1 MAQGLQY
8 HIDIVFCIDV
18 TGSMGPV
25 IDVVK
30 ENVRKF
36 PSDLRATLDKKGK
49 IVNTLRIRTIA
60 FRDFGNDTDALSA
73 SEFFVVEPSTEL
85 AKFESFV
92 NGLSASGGG
101 DEPESALEALGIAQ
115 SSAWTHDG
123 DKQRHVIVMFTDASA
138 HKLESRVGEV
148 PAALREQV
156 PGSLDDLTDRWEG
169 KNQGVRL
176 LKEARRLLVF
186 GPDAYPWN
194 VIGDSWSQ
202 TIWLP
207 SQAGS
212 GLDEVEYET
221 ILKMVSESI

>member
-1 MAQGLQY
+1 
-8 HIDIVFCIDV
+8 
-18 TGSMGPV
+18 
-25 IDVVK
+25 
-30 ENVRKF
+30 
-36 PSDLRATLDKKGK
+36 
-49 IVNTLRIRTIA
+49 
-60 FRDFGNDTDALSA
+60 
-73 SEFFVVEPSTEL
+73 
-85 AKFESFV
+85 
-92 NGLSASGGG
+92 
-101 DEPESALEALGIAQ
+101 
-115 SSAWTHDG
+115 
-123 DKQRHVIVMFTDASA
+123 
-138 HKLESRVGEV
+138 
-148 PAALREQV
+148 
-156 PGSLDDLTDRWEG
+156 LTDRWEG